1 MSDNTDL
8 HKIGGSSAHVADC
21 YVWAEIYY
29 LDSPTDYREYLPG
42 RRPIDAICGAD
53 FELLKD
59 DSPTMPQYLMFLG
72 LLVIFPALL
81 FVLYL
86 FFA

>member
-42 RRPIDAICGAD
+42 RRPIDAMYGAD

-59 DSPTMPQYLMFLG
+59 DSPTTPQYLMFLG